1 MFAQRLRELRRER
14 GLTQIQLAQKLNVS
28 NGTVGMWETGKREPD
43 FETITRL
50 ATFFHVSTDYLLGHV
65 NNPFFHL
72 DNERILREINS
83 NGDGDEQEKKPTPVF
98 EDGQD
103 NMERQLMQ
111 YVRDLNP
118 DQQQMLL
125 AQMQVMK
132 EAQKGAPPSAVQK

>member
-98 EDGQD
+98 EDGPAL
-103 NMERQLMQ
+103 NTRLVERLIQLSPEEQEKVEAFVQGMIAG
-111 YVRDLNP
+111 RDR
-118 DQQQMLL
+118 D
-125 AQMQVMK
+125 
-132 EAQKGAPPSAVQK
+132 GSR